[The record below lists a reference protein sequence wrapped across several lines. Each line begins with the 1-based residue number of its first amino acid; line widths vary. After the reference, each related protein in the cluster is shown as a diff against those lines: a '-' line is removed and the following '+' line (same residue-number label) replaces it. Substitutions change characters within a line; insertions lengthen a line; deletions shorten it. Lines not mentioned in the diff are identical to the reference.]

1 MKKFILFFSLIT
13 LVGCSQFT
21 NRKDQSQNI
30 VFNSSIPQGKYNFT
44 LVSLNYPQDYNNKI
58 DFYKNLNKSLSEL
71 TSVQKN
77 NLNILITE
85 NMYNDISSLLNTGW
99 FDKEIIGM
107 KVVEDLNRTDIDYLN
122 AINISTPTNAGQLQE
137 LLNKQY
143 YLLLKLIDSENM
155 YNSEFL
161 YTELDKSL
169 LMENILLD
177 RKSLIENI
185 KNIQKNFV
193 YDSNTNMK
201 NVPIYL
207 NSNFSNIN
215 KFSSN
220 PVIFE
225 NSNKA
230 SGFKVF
236 SKNLVIFIGDNN
248 ELYSNKD
255 YEFTSTIVSP
265 SSLNNL
271 KEISK
276 NSTGVSKIINWKR
289 KEWKKT
295 INNETL
301 ESKFS
306 TWEDK

>member
-193 YDSNTNMK
+193 YDSNINMK

>member
-1 MKKFILFFSLIT
+1 MKKFILLFSLIT

-30 VFNSSIPQGKYNFT
+30 TFNSSIPQGKYNFT
-44 LVSLNYPQDYNNKI
+44 LVSLNYPQDYSNKI
-58 DFYKNLNKSLSEL
+58 EFYKNLNNSLSEL

-85 NMYNDISSLLNTGW
+85 NMHNDISSLLNTGW
-99 FDKEIIGM
+99 FDKEVTGM
-107 KVVEDLNRTDIDYLN
+107 KVVEDLNKADINYLDT
-122 AINISTPTNAGQLQE
+122 INISTPTNAGELQA

-143 YLLLKLIDSENM
+143 YLLLKLTDSENM
-155 YNSEFL
+155 YNPEFL

-185 KNIQKNFV
+185 KNIRKNFV
-193 YDSNTNMK
+193 YDSTINMK

-207 NSNFSNIN
+207 NSKSSNIN
-215 KFSSN
+215 EFSSN

-225 NSNKA
+225 NSNKV

-255 YEFTSTIVSP
+255 YEFTSTVVSLT
-265 SSLNNL
+265 SLNNL

-295 INNETL
+295 TNNETL

>member
-185 KNIQKNFV
+185 KNIQKNFI
-193 YDSNTNMK
+193 YDSNINMK